1 MARECQRQRPPA
13 AVLAGIAAAAAG
25 ALVAGSTSVSAFT
38 VPLPMLPGTNWQAH
52 PGRTPPTATSTASVA
67 RLGRLAP
74 EVAVTVAAAAA
85 GVALAAFRQRKRPG
99 ISALARSAA
108 SANYHWPLIATKG
121 SRLTLNAWP
130 WEDDDPYSRCS
141 AVKVQIG
148 LQFSKPL
155 LDNLNNL
162 ADTADTS
169 TDEGLHQLLLD
180 VMLALRR
187 AQGSWRYGHVERL
200 LFDSEDD
207 GREAGAALQRW
218 GIEGQSK
225 WGDGEAWE
233 KMGGAAPTGT
243 TEYIVVIV
251 LMSCYGTLCAGDQE
265 LKVRSM
271 TDLKKVLDSM
281 SGVQADELM
290 QLDVQWIP
298 EEPGDS
304 LSAMELTAKF
314 PEMAIL

>member
-38 VPLPMLPGTNWQAH
+38 VPLPMLPGTNRHAH
-52 PGRTPPTATSTASVA
+52 PGKTPFTATSTASAA

-74 EVAVTVAAAAA
+74 EVAVAVVAAAGA
-85 GVALAAFRQRKRPG
+85 ALAASRQRKRST
-99 ISALARSAA
+99 IAALAQSAA
-108 SANYHWPLIATKG
+108 PANHHWRFIAMKG
-121 SRLTLNAWP
+121 NRLTLRAWP

-155 LDNLNNL
+155 LDSLNNL

-200 LFDSEDD
+200 LFGSEDD

-243 TEYIVVIV
+243 TEYIVVTV

-281 SGVQADELM
+281 SGVQADELI